1 MEIIDDYFGSVKII
15 DMSVDFR
22 LREDLYRE
30 YYGEYKRLEFIEE
43 FVYGFF
49 EFYRK
54 EIRKVELVV
63 NLGCNVIVMIFVF
76 YFFREF
82 MDEVIVDF
90 KVSLFVGGR
99 RENVVSIYL
108 ERSYVVRVYKFY
120 YYRYEGEVI

>member
-90 KVSLFVGGR
+90 K
-99 RENVVSIYL
+99 
-108 ERSYVVRVYKFY
+108 ERF
-120 YYRYEGEVI
+120 